1 MAIAEMKRITLVGMN
16 ADKGRILR
24 KLQRLGC
31 VEIVRTAE
39 ESGET
44 ERARLEEIKDRLTRL
59 EWAIK
64 KLAPYDPVKKGMFA
78 QRSVADS
85 DSLAAVQAGEGEI
98 MARVARLEALERS
111 LGEIRSRELRLEAM
125 MQRLAPWLM
134 LGVPLSTLRRGGPVR
149 FWLLMGSAQ
158 HMSSWQEQ
166 ARAGLDPMPEIRE
179 MDAQSGQVYCVAAL
193 HESTLAEAEE
203 LIRKLGLER
212 VQLDEFEGDPR
223 EETQTMKAQM
233 AACEEERAEI
243 WREMAD
249 MARDLE
255 SMRVLRDSV
264 SVLHDRQAA
273 TERIASTRSAFVMEG
288 WTPAAMAQQVEETI
302 RKSARDVCLEI
313 RDPLDTEKPPTLL
326 VNGKLAQPFESVI
339 EMFSLP
345 DPRGFDPT
353 AVMWPFFAM
362 LFGVMVS
369 DAGYGIVMMLMTA
382 LYIWLAKPRGGMANM
397 ARIIFWGGAGT
408 LFWGAMFGGWFGETW
423 HPIMFAPLDD
433 PVSMIVL
440 CVVFGM
446 VHVLTGMGLAA
457 YINIRAGRIWDAVW
471 DQVTWFCVL
480 LGVPMLLL
488 PATAAIG
495 KWMIIG
501 GFAGIFLFG
510 GRAKKGIFA
519 RLLGG
524 AGKLYDVTTFLG
536 DILSYMRLFG
546 MGLATGVIGM
556 VFNLLARMV
565 MGSFVGFIAG
575 VVIMIAGHAFNLG
588 INALGAYVNACR
600 LQYIEFFGHFYEQGG
615 VPFKP
620 LRYETRYVDID
631 PMYDVE

>member
-31 VEIVRTAE
+31 VEISRTAE

-44 ERARLEEIKDRLTRL
+44 ERARLEETQARLTRL
-59 EWAIK
+59 EWAIR
-64 KLAPYDPVKKGMFA
+64 KLAPYDPVKKGLFD
-78 QRSVADS
+78 QRSVADT
-85 DSLAAVQAGEGEI
+85 DSLAAAQAGEKEI
-98 MARVARLEALERS
+98 MTRVERLEQLERS
-111 LGEIRSRELRLEAM
+111 LGEIKSRELRLESM
-125 MQRLAPWLM
+125 INRLEPWLV
-134 LGVPLSTLRRGGPVR
+134 LNAPLKALRRTGSVR
-149 FWLLMGSAQ
+149 FWLLTGALQ
-158 HMSSWQEQ
+158 KANAFREQ
-166 ARAGLDPMPEIRE
+166 AMGLDPLPEMQDMPNLPGRTYMAI
-179 MDAQSGQVYCVAAL
+179 AL
-193 HESTLAEAEE
+193 HESVLAEADG
-203 LIRKLGLER
+203 LVRNCGLER
-212 VQLDEFEGDPR
+212 VQLEEFDDSPQ
-223 EETQTMKAQM
+223 EETRHLQEQMTRCAQ
-233 AACEEERAEI
+233 EREDI
-243 WREMAD
+243 FREMAD

-255 SMRVLRDSV
+255 SMRVLRDTMSMLY
-264 SVLHDRQAA
+264 SRLEAA
-273 TERIASTRSAFVMEG
+273 EKIVSTRSAFVMEG
-288 WTPAAMAQQVEETI
+288 WTPAAMEKTVEETV
-302 RKSARDVCLEI
+302 KKAARDVCVEF
-313 RDPLDTEKPPTLL
+313 RDPLEEEKPPTLL
-326 VNGKLAQPFESVI
+326 VNGKYAQPFEAVI

-345 DPRGFDPT
+345 DPRSFDPT
-353 AVMWPFFAM
+353 AIVAPFFAM

-382 LYIWLAKPRGGMANM
+382 LYIWLARPRGSMAKM

-433 PVSMIVL
+433 PVSMIIL

-471 DQVTWFCVL
+471 DQFTWIAIL

-556 VFNLLARMV
+556 VFNLLANMV
-565 MGSFVGFIAG
+565 MGSIPGFVIG
-575 VVIMIAGHAFNLG
+575 VLIMIAGHAFNLG

-615 VPFKP
+615 VAFKP
-620 LRYETRYVDID
+620 LRYDTRYVDID
-631 PMYDVE
+631 PMYDVD